1 MPTPD
6 DSLRWRNSE
15 VPVIRDD
22 LRNVG
27 IVAHVDHGK
36 TTLVDAMLRQSGAFR
51 ANQEVVDRVMDSM
64 DLEREKG
71 ITILAKQTAVQF
83 RGVRI
88 NVVDTPGHADFGG
101 EVERTLQ
108 MVDAVLLLVD
118 ASEGP
123 LPQTRYVLGKALAR
137 RLPVV
142 VCLNKVDRTD
152 ARPAEVVHEVEE
164 LFLDLD
170 ADEDQVGFPILYTNA
185 RAGRAGRRPDELAP
199 DLTPLLEAIVA
210 TTPPPTFEPRHPLQF
225 LVTNLDADP
234 YVGRLAV
241 GRLWQGEVGLGDRVG
256 VAKLDGTLAMA
267 KVTRIVGA
275 IGLSRVDLDR
285 AGPGE
290 IVAIAGLGE
299 VTVGETVTDPDDP
312 RPLPVVAIDQPSL
325 SMRFG
330 VNTSPFAG
338 DDGSY
343 LTSRHLKQRLD
354 REALGNV
361 SIRVLPTPSPDT
373 FEVQGRGEL
382 QLAVLIE
389 QIRREGYELEVSKP
403 EVITRT
409 VDGQVQEPYEAVTL
423 DVPEEYVG
431 VVTQALAP
439 RRGRLANLVN
449 HGTGWVRL
457 ELRVPARGLIGF
469 RSALLTTTRGTAL
482 LHHLF
487 DGYDAWAGE
496 IQHRVN
502 GALVADRVG
511 TTTGYALDQLQ
522 ERGELFVG
530 PGTRV
535 YEGMVI
541 GENARLGDM
550 NVNPTREKQKTNIRT
565 HAADEAIRLVPPRQ
579 LSLEQAIERV
589 GDDELVEVT
598 PSSIRLRKRVL
609 DAAARGRAAKRTR
622 RHT

>member
-1 MPTPD
+1 
-6 DSLRWRNSE
+6 

-22 LRNVG
+22 LRNIA

-36 TTLVDAMLRQSGAFR
+36 TTLVDAMLRQAGAFR
-51 ANQEVVDRVMDSM
+51 ANQEVVERVMDSM

-71 ITILAKQTAVQF
+71 ITILAKQTAVEF

-88 NVVDTPGHADFGG
+88 NVVDTPGHVDFGG
-101 EVERTLQ
+101 EVERTLR

-142 VCLNKVDRTD
+142 VCVNKVDRTD
-152 ARPAEVVHEVEE
+152 ARPAEVVHEIEE

-185 RAGRAGRRPDELAP
+185 RAGRAGRRPDELAS
-199 DLTPLLEAIVA
+199 DLGPLLEAVVA
-210 TTPPPTFEPRHPLQF
+210 TTPPPTFEPGHPLQF

-256 VAKLDGTLAMA
+256 VAKRDGTLALA
-267 KVTRIVGA
+267 KVTKIVGA
-275 IGLSRVDLDR
+275 IGLSRADLDR

-290 IVAIAGLGE
+290 IVAIAGLGD

-312 RPLPVVAIDQPSL
+312 RPLPVVSIDQPSV

-338 DDGSY
+338 NDGTY

-361 SIRVLPTPSPDT
+361 SIRVLPTRSPDT

-382 QLAVLIE
+382 QLAVLVE
-389 QIRREGYELEVSKP
+389 QVRREGYELEVSKP

-409 VDGQVQEPYEAVTL
+409 IGGRVQEPYEAVTL
-423 DVPEEYVG
+423 DVPEEFVG
-431 VVTQALAP
+431 VVTQALAL
-439 RRGRLANLVN
+439 RRGRLTNLVN
-449 HGTGWVRL
+449 HGTGWVRV
-457 ELRVPARGLIGF
+457 EFRVPARGLIGF
-469 RSALLTTTRGTAL
+469 RSALLTATRGTAL

-487 DGYDAWAGE
+487 DGYDAWAGG
-496 IQHRVN
+496 IHDRVN
-502 GALVADRVG
+502 GALVADRIG

-530 PGTRV
+530 PGTEV

-541 GENARLGDM
+541 GENARPGDM
-550 NVNPTREKQKTNIRT
+550 DVNPTRQKQKTNIRT

-579 LSLEQAIERV
+579 LSLEQAIEHV
-589 GDDELVEVT
+589 GVDEFVEVT

-622 RHT
+622 R

>member
-1 MPTPD
+1 MPN
-6 DSLRWRNSE
+6 DSSALEEFR

-22 LRNVG
+22 LRNVA

-51 ANQEVVDRVMDSM
+51 ANQEVVERVMDSM

-71 ITILAKQTAVQF
+71 ITILAKQTAVEF

-101 EVERTLQ
+101 EVERTLR

-142 VCLNKVDRTD
+142 VCINKVDRAD

-170 ADEDQVGFPILYTNA
+170 ADEDQVSFPILYTNA
-185 RAGRAGRRPDELAP
+185 RAGWAGHRPDELAP
-199 DLTPLLEAIVA
+199 DLGPLLEAIVA
-210 TTPPPTFEPRHPLQF
+210 TTPAPTFEPGHPLQF

-234 YVGRLAV
+234 YVGRLAI
-241 GRLWQGEVGLGDRVG
+241 GRLWQGEVRLGDRVG
-256 VAKLDGTLAMA
+256 VAKRDGTLAMA

-275 IGLSRVDLDR
+275 TGLSRADLDR

-290 IVAIAGLGE
+290 IVAIAGLGD

-312 RPLPVVAIDQPSL
+312 RPLPVVSIDQPSL

-338 DDGSY
+338 NDGTY
-343 LTSRHLKQRLD
+343 LTSRHLKERLD

-361 SIRVLPTPSPDT
+361 SIRVLPTDSPDT

-382 QLAVLIE
+382 QLAVLVE
-389 QIRREGYELEVSKP
+389 QVRREGYELEVSKP

-423 DVPEEYVG
+423 DVPEEFVG
-431 VVTQALAP
+431 VVSQALAL
-439 RRGRLANLVN
+439 RRGHLANLVN

-457 ELRVPARGLIGF
+457 EFRVPARGLIGF
-469 RSALLTTTRGTAL
+469 RSALLTSTRGTAL

-487 DGYDAWAGE
+487 DGYDAWAGD
-496 IQHRVN
+496 IHDRVN
-502 GALVADRVG
+502 GALVADRIG

-530 PGTRV
+530 PGTEV
-535 YEGMVI
+535 YEGMVV
-541 GENARLGDM
+541 GENARPGDM
-550 NVNPTREKQKTNIRT
+550 DVNPTREKQKTNIRT

-579 LSLEQAIERV
+579 LSLEQAIEHIGV
-589 GDDELVEVT
+589 DEFVEVT

-609 DAAARGRAAKRTR
+609 DAATRGRAAKRAR
-622 RHT
+622 QHG

>member
-1 MPTPD
+1 
-6 DSLRWRNSE
+6 
-15 VPVIRDD
+15 VPAIRSD
-22 LRNVG
+22 LRNIA

-36 TTLVDAMLRQSGAFR
+36 TTLVDAMLRQSGVFR
-51 ANQEVVDRVMDSM
+51 ANQEVVDRVLDSM

-71 ITILAKQTAVQF
+71 ITILAKQTAVKF
-83 RGVRI
+83 RGVRV

-101 EVERTLQ
+101 EVERTLR

-142 VCLNKVDRTD
+142 VCVNKVDRSD

-170 ADEDQVGFPILYTNA
+170 ADEDQIGFPILYANA
-185 RAGRAGRRPDELAP
+185 RAGRAGHRPDDLAD
-199 DLTPLLEAIVA
+199 DLSPLLETIVA
-210 TTPPPTFEPRHPLQF
+210 TTPPPSYEPGHPLQF

-241 GRLWQGEVGLGDRVG
+241 GRLWQGEVRLGDRVG
-256 VAKLDGTLAMA
+256 VARRDGTLALA
-267 KVTRIVGA
+267 KVTKIAGA
-275 IGLSRVDLDR
+275 IGLSRSDLEH

-290 IVAIAGLGE
+290 IVAIAGLGD

-312 RPLPVVAIDQPSL
+312 RPLPVVSIDEPSI

-338 DDGSY
+338 NDGAY
-343 LTSRHLKQRLD
+343 LTSRHLKERLD
-354 REALGNV
+354 REVLGNV
-361 SIRVLPTPSPDT
+361 AIRVLPTPSPDT

-389 QIRREGYELEVSKP
+389 QARREGYELEVSRP

-409 VDGQVQEPYEAVTL
+409 VGGRVQEPYEAVTL
-423 DVPEEYVG
+423 DVPEEFVG
-431 VVTQALAP
+431 VVTQGLAL
-439 RRGRLANLVN
+439 RRGRMTDMVN

-457 ELRVPARGLIGF
+457 EFRVPARGLIGF
-469 RSALLTTTRGTAL
+469 RSTLLTATRGTAI

-487 DGYDAWAGE
+487 DGYDDWAGP
-496 IQHRVN
+496 INDRVN

-511 TTTGYALDQLQ
+511 TTTGYALWQLQ

-530 PGTRV
+530 PGTQV

-541 GENARLGDM
+541 GENARPEDM
-550 NVNPTREKQKTNIRT
+550 DVNPTREKQKTNIRT
-565 HAADEAIRLVPPRQ
+565 HAADEAIRLVPPTV

-589 GDDELVEVT
+589 GPDELVEVT
-598 PSSIRLRKRVL
+598 PAQLRLRKKIL
-609 DAAARGRAAKRTR
+609 DAAARGRAAKRAR
-622 RHT
+622 QGR